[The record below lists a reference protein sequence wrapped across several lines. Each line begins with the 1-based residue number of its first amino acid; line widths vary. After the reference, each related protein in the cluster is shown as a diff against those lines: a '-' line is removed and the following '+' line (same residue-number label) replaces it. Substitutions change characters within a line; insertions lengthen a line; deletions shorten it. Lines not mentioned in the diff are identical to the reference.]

1 MVDVARARAR
11 GARPVAGDALAA
23 EAEVVG
29 GREVAEEVVARVAR
43 GRAGLGDAL
52 ARHVDRDL
60 AVRLA
65 DGRARA
71 EAGGQRVGVGARA
84 HACDRCCS

>member
-29 GREVAEEVVARVAR
+29 GREVAEEVVAGVERR
-43 GRAGLGDAL
+43 GAGLGDA
-52 ARHVDRDL
+52 ARAGTSIVTSPSASL
-60 AVRLA
+60 TVAS
-65 DGRARA
+65 A
-71 EAGGQRVGVGARA
+71 EAGGQRVGIGARA